1 MKRFFQ
7 PAAPDPG
14 KRPKVG
20 DAGAGAGTGASIAP
34 TRGRDPLS
42 FVTWNAN
49 SLLGRLRKAHDKDA
63 LFEYIRRKD
72 LPDVIC
78 VQETWLPAA
87 GPNRYDLGTPQIR
100 FGTT

>member
-7 PAAPDPG
+7 PAAPDPS
-14 KRPKVG
+14 KRAKGSGDDPTALGGSQVG
-20 DAGAGAGTGASIAP
+20 DNDKRS
-34 TRGRDPLS
+34 DPRS

-49 SLLGRLRKAHDKDA
+49 SLLGRLRKQPDKDA
-63 LFEYIRRKD
+63 LFEYLREKD

-87 GPNRYDLGTPQIR
+87 APNR
-100 FGTT
+100 

>member
-7 PAAPDPG
+7 PAAPDPS
-14 KRPKVG
+14 KRAKGSGDDPTALRTKVG
-20 DAGAGAGTGASIAP
+20 DNDKRS
-34 TRGRDPLS
+34 DPRS

-49 SLLGRLRKAHDKDA
+49 SLLGRLRKQPDKDA
-63 LFEYIRRKD
+63 LFEYLRKKD

-87 GPNRYDLGTPQIR
+87 APNR
-100 FGTT
+100 

>member
-7 PAAPDPG
+7 PAAPDPS
-14 KRPKVG
+14 KRAKGSG
-20 DAGAGAGTGASIAP
+20 DDPTGLGGTAKGSGDNDK
-34 TRGRDPLS
+34 RSDPRS

-49 SLLGRLRKAHDKDA
+49 SLLGRLRKQPDKDA
-63 LFEYIRRKD
+63 LFEYLRKKD

-87 GPNRYDLGTPQIR
+87 APNR
-100 FGTT
+100 

>member
-7 PAAPDPG
+7 PAAPDPS
-14 KRPKVG
+14 KRAKGSGDDPTGFQVG
-20 DAGAGAGTGASIAP
+20 DNNKRS
-34 TRGRDPLS
+34 DPRS

-49 SLLGRLRKAHDKDA
+49 SLLGRLRKQPDKDA
-63 LFEYIRRKD
+63 LFEYLRKKD

-87 GPNRYDLGTPQIR
+87 SSNR
-100 FGTT
+100 

>member
-7 PAAPDPG
+7 PAAPDPS
-14 KRPKVG
+14 KRAKGSG
-20 DAGAGAGTGASIAP
+20 DDPTGLEGDNDKRS
-34 TRGRDPLS
+34 DPRS

-49 SLLGRLRKAHDKDA
+49 SLLGRLRKQPDKDA
-63 LFEYIRRKD
+63 LFEYLRKKD

-87 GPNRYDLGTPQIR
+87 APNR
-100 FGTT
+100 

>member
-7 PAAPDPG
+7 PAAPDPS
-14 KRPKVG
+14 KRAKGSGPSKRAKGSGDDPTALGGTKVG
-20 DAGAGAGTGASIAP
+20 DNDKRS
-34 TRGRDPLS
+34 DPRS

-49 SLLGRLRKAHDKDA
+49 SLLGRLRKQPDKDA
-63 LFEYIRRKD
+63 LFEYLRKKD

-87 GPNRYDLGTPQIR
+87 APNR
-100 FGTT
+100 